1 MNSLVS
7 TSKVDRRTFWRFS
20 SWLPI
25 FFSVLFWSGSL
36 QAAFW
41 QGLYRAGAEVNSF
54 QPCPGNLVYW
64 VDGAGPVALSLREY
78 ALKHV
83 QRPYQPFYVELVG
96 ELQGRR
102 SDGAA
107 AGYDGV
113 LLLQSVEAITL
124 QLPAECQNLPPEG

>member
-1 MNSLVS
+1 MTFSASIVKGCRGGCITLLGLFLVS
-7 TSKVDRRTFWRFS
+7 
-20 SWLPI
+20 
-25 FFSVLFWSGSL
+25 GYA

>member
-1 MNSLVS
+1 MFS
-7 TSKVDRRTFWRFS
+7 DRMPTLGVGRFVAMLL
-20 SWLPI
+20 W
-25 FFSVLFWSGSL
+25 VLASDSA

-64 VDGAGPVALSLREY
+64 VDGGGPVALSLREY

>member
-1 MNSLVS
+1 MFSDRMPTLGVSRFVAVLLWFLVS
-7 TSKVDRRTFWRFS
+7 D
-20 SWLPI
+20 PA
-25 FFSVLFWSGSL
+25 

-64 VDGAGPVALSLREY
+64 VDGSGPVALSLREY

-96 ELQGRR
+96 ELLGRR
-102 SDGAA
+102 ADGAA
-107 AGYDGV
+107 AGYDDV
-113 LLLQSVEAITL
+113 VRVHSVEAISQ
-124 QLPAECQNLPPEG
+124 QLPVVCQDLPPEG

>member
-1 MNSLVS
+1 MIFS
-7 TSKVDRRTFWRFS
+7 DRMAALGVGRFVAA
-20 SWLPI
+20 LLY
-25 FFSVLFWSGSL
+25 FFACDPA

-64 VDGAGPVALSLREY
+64 VDGSGPVALSLREY